1 MIQNTQK
8 KKRSW
13 IWTLLFILM
22 NIGIL
27 LWTGLSELNRKNSGA
42 ADLEDV
48 EIRWIFFVLS
58 FLCFLI
64 TVFAESG
71 KYYSLIRQL
80 TNKKDWATSV
90 KVTIYGRY
98 YDNITPSGAGGQ
110 PFQILYLK
118 RRGLSD
124 GASLAIPV
132 YAFLLQQLS
141 FVLTAALC
149 FIFLG
154 HLFTVGALKV
164 TAYIGLGCY
173 SLVPILIILSAA
185 FPKGMGKI
193 VMGVL
198 RGLAAIRL
206 IKDPEGKVA
215 KVLQQ
220 LQEYSRAIN
229 YINRHRSLTLEMF
242 LLSVLYHLGRAS
254 LPFFILQAFGGNV
267 DWAVVMVSTFFIYAA
282 ITIIPTPGGAGA
294 AEASFYLVF
303 AELPDSGLVFWA
315 MLVWRFFCD
324 YVFLLGGIF
333 LTGWDY
339 MMEKRRVRRQRRQE
353 ERDALRQAREEE
365 KEARRLEKDEQERE
379 REAQEKARE
388 EERAARKGKKKG
400 RKGSTEKA
408 PVETEEALP
417 LETEE
422 PVPAEAESGT
432 SDEAPSET

>member
-1 MIQNTQK
+1 MTASSPK

-27 LWTGLSELNRKNSGA
+27 LWTGISELNRKNSGA
-42 ADLEDV
+42 ADLEDI
-48 EIRWIFFVLS
+48 EIRWVFFVLS
-58 FLCFLI
+58 ALCFLI
-64 TVFAESG
+64 TLFSEGG
-71 KYYSLIRQL
+71 KYFSLIRQL
-80 TNKKDWATSV
+80 TGKKDWSTAL
-90 KVTIYGRY
+90 KVTVYGRY

-141 FVLTAALC
+141 FVVTAAFF
-149 FIFLG
+149 FIFFG
-154 HLFTVGALKV
+154 HLFTVAALKV
-164 TAYIGLGCY
+164 TAYIGLACY
-173 SLVPILIILSAA
+173 SLMPVLIILSAA
-185 FPKGMGKI
+185 FPKAMGKI
-193 VMGVL
+193 VMAVL
-198 RGLAAIRL
+198 RALAAIRL
-206 IKDPEGKVA
+206 IKDPEGKGA

-220 LQEYSRAIN
+220 LQEYSQAIN

-267 DWAVVMVSTFFIYAA
+267 NCAVVMVSTFFIYSA

-315 MLVWRFFCD
+315 MLLWRFFSD
-324 YVFLLGGIF
+324 YIFILGGII
-333 LTGWDY
+333 LTATEY
-339 MMEKRRVRRQRRQE
+339 
-353 ERDALRQAREEE
+353 
-365 KEARRLEKDEQERE
+365 
-379 REAQEKARE
+379 AQEKIKAR
-388 EERAARKGKKKG
+388 RMARRGK
-400 RKGSTEKA
+400 R
-408 PVETEEALP
+408 
-417 LETEE
+417 
-422 PVPAEAESGT
+422 
-432 SDEAPSET
+432 